1 MGAVQKEDK
10 HQRMEKTFSEAMKN
24 RRSVYALGKNSG
36 IKAAQVVNLVK
47 EATDYVPSA
56 FNSQSQRV
64 VVLQGEAH
72 DKFWSIVMEDLRK
85 IVPAD
90 KFAKTEEKIKGF
102 AAGEGTILFFD
113 DEATTS
119 QLIKAFPLY
128 ADNFKP
134 WAEQQ
139 NGMLQFAIW
148 TKLEE
153 KGFGANLQ
161 HYNPLI
167 DEEVKATWKL
177 PKEWKLRAEM
187 VYGKKLADPDKRDHK
202 DITTRVLNFDK

>member
-1 MGAVQKEDK
+1 MKQS
-10 HQRMEKTFSEAMKN
+10 FSDTMKN

-36 IKAAQVVNLVK
+36 VKSEAIESLVK
-47 EATDYVPSA
+47 EATDAVPSA

-64 VVLQGEAH
+64 VILQGEAH
-72 DKFWSIVMEDLRK
+72 DKLWGIVMTTLRK
-85 IVPAD
+85 LVPAD
-90 KFAKTEEKIKGF
+90 KFSKTEEKIKGF

-113 DEATTS
+113 DEEVTNH
-119 QLIKAFPLY
+119 LIKAFPLY

-148 TKLEE
+148 SLLEE
-153 KGFGANLQ
+153 VGLGVNLQ

-167 DEEVKATWKL
+167 DDEVKATWGL
-177 PKEWKLRAEM
+177 PQAWKLRAEM
-187 VYGKKLADPDKRDHK
+187 VYGQKLAAPDPRDHQPVAK
-202 DITTRVLNFDK
+202 RVLSFTK